1 MNSKLNELLSTIES
15 QFNEFGKDAL
25 RCAVDGNKSAGRRS
39 RALSN
44 ELTKLL
50 KQWRA
55 ESIAAEKVSKP

>member
-1 MNSKLNELLSTIES
+1 MKELRETIVVKLNS
-15 QFNEFGKDAL
+15 FNTVSGQ
-25 RCAVDGNKSAGRRS
+25 AVLGNKAAGRRS

-44 ELTKLL
+44 EITKLL